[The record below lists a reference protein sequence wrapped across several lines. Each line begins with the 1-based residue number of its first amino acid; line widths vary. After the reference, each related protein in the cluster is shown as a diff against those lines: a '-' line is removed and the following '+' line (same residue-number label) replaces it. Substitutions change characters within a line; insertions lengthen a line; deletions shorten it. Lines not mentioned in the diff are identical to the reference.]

1 VLEPQEYSLGP
12 RATQDVWQ
20 EQRDGHAQVMD
31 EVVVSLEERLVEYE
45 VRIQDIYRK
54 VFPSHHGVVQAEKS
68 IR

>member
-1 VLEPQEYSLGP
+1 
-12 RATQDVWQ
+12 
-20 EQRDGHAQVMD
+20 MD